1 MPWYGDLCTLA
12 DEGSTEDTMA
22 EYVGEI
28 RASNHQHP
36 DHDTDHWP
44 S

>member
-1 MPWYGDLCTLA
+1 MMDLNNRVGMMA
-12 DEGSTEDTMA
+12 D
-22 EYVGEI
+22 YVGEI
-28 RASNHQHP
+28 RARNHQHP

>member
-1 MPWYGDLCTLA
+1 MMA
-12 DEGSTEDTMA
+12 D
-22 EYVGEI
+22 YVGEI
-28 RASNHQHP
+28 RARNHQHP